1 VTSDQDLL
9 QLVQSRPPGD
19 PRRESACETL
29 VLRYTPV
36 VRSCVYRYPGYP
48 EPEDL
53 MQVGYVG
60 LLKAINN
67 FDPAVGGSLEAY
79 AFPCVMGEIKRHFR
93 DKRWQMRVHRS
104 AQELR
109 LAIRAA
115 ADQLTQQ
122 LARAPSDTELA
133 GYLNVS
139 EAEVTHAQLASQAF
153 QVLSLEAPLTA
164 DNHGSLGELVG
175 TEDPRLEQ
183 AVDMAAVWQHW
194 QELPRREQH
203 MLAMR
208 FYGNMSQA
216 QIGEALG
223 ISQMHVSRLLSRAL
237 AYLRERLTGMSE
249 STFAQ
254 GFGAKT

>member
-1 VTSDQDLL
+1 
-9 QLVQSRPPGD
+9 
-19 PRRESACETL
+19 
-29 VLRYTPV
+29 
-36 VRSCVYRYPGYP
+36 
-48 EPEDL
+48 
-53 MQVGYVG
+53 
-60 LLKAINN
+60 
-67 FDPAVGGSLEAY
+67 
-79 AFPCVMGEIKRHFR
+79 MGEIKRHFR

-254 GFGAKT
+254 GFEAKT